1 MLIALM
7 IMYKYEVYFRQVFS
21 FKAGKSLSKDNPA
34 DWLVMLFLLLAVEI
48 LKCWEEQV
56 EKQIK
61 RIGVALARQAGQREV
76 EKTAT
81 WSIELIV
88 SFHD

>member
-1 MLIALM
+1 M
-7 IMYKYEVYFRQVFS
+7 
-21 FKAGKSLSKDNPA
+21 
-34 DWLVMLFLLLAVEI
+34 FLLLAVEI

-61 RIGVALARQAGQREV
+61 RIGAALARQAGQGEV

-81 WSIELIV
+81 
-88 SFHD
+88 